1 MEQLAGDRSNQKSG
15 GSSYQ
20 GMRPLGPSGVR
31 SEQKE
36 SAGSER
42 MEKRSSLGIHER
54 RNRDS
59 RDRRRPRKQRA
70 LWIEHRTAER

>member
-20 GMRPLGPSGVR
+20 RMRPLGPFGIG

-36 SAGSER
+36 STRSKR
-42 MEKRSSLGIHER
+42 IEKSNSLGIHER
-54 RNRDS
+54 RNRVS
-59 RDRRRPRKQRA
+59 RDRKRPRKERA
-70 LWIEHRTAER
+70 LWVEYRTAER